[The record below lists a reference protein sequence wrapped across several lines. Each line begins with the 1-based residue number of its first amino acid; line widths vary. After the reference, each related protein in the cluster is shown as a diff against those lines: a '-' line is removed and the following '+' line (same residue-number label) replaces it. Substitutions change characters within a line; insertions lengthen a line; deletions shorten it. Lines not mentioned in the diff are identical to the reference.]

1 MTRGIERR
9 GFTFVEILVAMVFMA
24 ILVPIAVEALLIANR
39 AGSVA
44 YHKRQAAR
52 LASNLLTE
60 MVVTDEWVNGQTSGD
75 LSDQNASYHWELE
88 NESWTEDSA
97 QSLVTLTL
105 SVYYTVQGQE
115 YSVSVSTL
123 APEGGSSSDSDS
135 SDSSSSSGSGSSS

>member
-1 MTRGIERR
+1 MIRGIERR

-105 SVYYTVQGQE
+105 SVYYTVQG
-115 YSVSVSTL
+115 
-123 APEGGSSSDSDS
+123 
-135 SDSSSSSGSGSSS
+135 